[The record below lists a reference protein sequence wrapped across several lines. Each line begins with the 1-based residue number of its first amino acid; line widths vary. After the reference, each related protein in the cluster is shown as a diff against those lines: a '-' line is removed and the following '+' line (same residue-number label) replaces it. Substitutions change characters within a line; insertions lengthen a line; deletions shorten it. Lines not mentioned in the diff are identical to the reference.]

1 MSSRSIIE
9 IHVPECSWE
18 WPVLSNEFVLV
29 LSISLFLVFAIA
41 ELFGALV
48 SDSLSLLG
56 DSICMFVDV
65 TSYICSTY
73 VEWYKQRS
81 GRVTFGSRIFTEI
94 IVPTL
99 SVLSLLAVTV
109 YITVD
114 AMKVVKNP
122 PTNNSV
128 DVSYLYSYSLANLVV
143 DIICNFLFFL
153 KGEDAFVEE
162 TVEIPKLSLDTS
174 IDIDEEVEFGR
185 LEDEELMWEDRRISS
200 SSSRRLT
207 NSGNV
212 DSSEGGGC
220 FTIIYRFF
228 RFYCCGFCASVCHWS
243 DMTPH
248 EHRHHHHHHHHHP
261 GHSHLHK
268 SNLNMLSAF
277 SHVLGDTF
285 RTLSTFIAAVVS
297 TWTGIDG
304 DICDAWSAIAVSI
317 TILILCALL
326 LWEIKD
332 AAIEIWE
339 EDCTYVSSEENGS
352 SSNSRAVTL
361 SLAPIRN
368 KNVAGNGQVS
378 IVNSSSASNKDVN
391 SKIGA
396 KSHAYQRLAEEED
409 AVDD

>member
-9 IHVPECSWE
+9 IHVPECNWE

-29 LSISLFLVFAIA
+29 LSISLFLIFAIA
-41 ELFGALV
+41 ELFGALA

-99 SVLSLLAVTV
+99 SVMSLLAVTV
-109 YITVD
+109 FITVD

-122 PTNNSV
+122 PTENSV
-128 DVSYLYSYSLANLVV
+128 DVSYLYSYSLGNLVV
-143 DIICNFLFFL
+143 DAVCNFLFFL

-174 IDIDEEVEFGR
+174 IDFDDEVEFGR
-185 LEDEELMWEDRRISS
+185 LEDDELMWEERRSVSSGSS
-200 SSSRRLT
+200 SKSESS
-207 NSGNV
+207 NSIY
-212 DSSEGGGC
+212 DSASC
-220 FTIIYRFF
+220 FSVVHRFI
-228 RFYCCGFCASVCHWS
+228 RYYCCGLCAAVCNW
-243 DMTPH
+243 PH
-248 EHRHHHHHHHHHP
+248 MGDREHRHQHNHHSHHHP
-261 GHSHLHK
+261 GHSHVHK

-277 SHVLGDTF
+277 SHLLGDTF
-285 RTLSTFIAAVVS
+285 RTLSTFIAALVS

-317 TILILCALL
+317 TIVIMCALL

-339 EDCTYVSSEENGS
+339 EDCTDVGSEG
-352 SSNSRAVTL
+352 NSPRVVTL
-361 SLAPIRN
+361 SLAPLRG
-368 KNVAGNGQVS
+368 KAANGQGKFAPLGGG
-378 IVNSSSASNKDVN
+378 NEKSANGTTVANK
-391 SKIGA
+391 STGGA
-396 KSHAYQRLAEEED
+396 KFAYQRVAENDESETS
-409 AVDD
+409 